1 MAALEQPSDGVAVDA
16 AVLRDWTAEIVC
28 RVGTP
33 ADIATDVAD
42 VLVAADLR
50 GVTSHGT
57 YRLPVY
63 AALAEAGIIAV
74 AARPRRER
82 GTPVFDRWDAGAGW
96 GPHAGR
102 VLVDDVIERAGRFG
116 VAIAVA
122 RRASHF
128 GIAGW
133 YAMRASARG
142 FIGITMSNTSPL
154 VAPTRGRTRLMGTN
168 PIAVAA
174 PAGRFGTFVLDM
186 ATSAVTWGRVLV
198 AGSRGATLPPGVAL
212 GGDGRPSTT
221 PSEVLE
227 NGALLP
233 LGGTEATAGY
243 KGYGLAF
250 MVDILTGVLA
260 GASSGP
266 RVIPFSTTAG
276 PSDLGQLFMAV
287 DPAAI
292 DDDGGFVERMETLC
306 AELSSA
312 PPAPD
317 APGPVLIPGQPEVE
331 REAAQRR
338 DGVSL
343 DPAHHASLIELGQR
357 LGSAFPS
364 TVPT

>member
-63 AALAEAGIIAV
+63 AALAETGIIAV

-142 FIGITMSNTSPL
+142 FIGLTMSNTSPL

-174 PAGRFGTFVLDM
+174 P
-186 ATSAVTWGRVLV
+186 
-198 AGSRGATLPPGVAL
+198 
-212 GGDGRPSTT
+212 
-221 PSEVLE
+221 
-227 NGALLP
+227 
-233 LGGTEATAGY
+233 
-243 KGYGLAF
+243 
-250 MVDILTGVLA
+250 
-260 GASSGP
+260 
-266 RVIPFSTTAG
+266 AG